1 MRAYLLPTLQILL
14 SALLMASILMQQRG
28 SAVGGT
34 FGGGGEVFRT
44 KRGIEKGLFYA
55 TIVLA
60 ILFFLTAIASAILG

>member
-1 MRAYLLPTLQILL
+1 MRAYLLPILQILL
-14 SALLMASILMQQRG
+14 SALLVASILMQQRG
-28 SAVGGT
+28 AAVGGT

-60 ILFFLTAIASAILG
+60 VLFFLTAIANAILG